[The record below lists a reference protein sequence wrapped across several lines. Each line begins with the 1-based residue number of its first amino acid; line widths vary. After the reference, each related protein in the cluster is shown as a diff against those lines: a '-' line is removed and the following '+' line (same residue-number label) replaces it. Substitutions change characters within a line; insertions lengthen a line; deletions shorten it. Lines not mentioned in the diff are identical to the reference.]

1 MYLKEL
7 QYVVTLADEGSISRA
22 AKRLYMAQSSLSQFL
37 QQYEA
42 DLGVT
47 LFLRTSKGL
56 SPTAAGT
63 LFIENARSILYHYRL
78 VRSEMY
84 DMEHLQ
90 KGRIIFGISSFRGS
104 YMLPPLLKRFYDTY
118 PNISVDI
125 VEANSM
131 TLEEKILEGLVDLA
145 LVALP
150 LKKLNHEVEILKSD
164 EILIVANK
172 QHPVTAYLHKKDTYP
187 YWWVDLKELEQF
199 EFILSDYDTIL
210 GIKSR
215 QEFHRA
221 GVKVYARNTTITAA
235 MAAAMAREGLGL
247 AFTYRSCVG
256 EYDETVYASIGENS
270 IYADLAL
277 AYPHAEYRPKAAL
290 ALGEM
295 IYDFQKHN
303 GSRSFPL

>member
-1 MYLKEL
+1 MHLKEL
-7 QYVVTLADEGSISRA
+7 QYVVMLADEGSISRA
-22 AKRLYMAQSSLSQFL
+22 AERLYMAQSSLSQFL

-42 DLGVT
+42 DLGVA

-78 VRSEMY
+78 VRNEMY

-90 KGRIIFGISSFRGS
+90 KGRIILGISSFRGS
-104 YMLPPLLKRFYDTY
+104 YLLPPLLKRFYDTY
-118 PNISVDI
+118 PNIRVDI

-131 TLEEKILEGLVDLA
+131 ALEEKILEGLVDVA

-150 LKKLNHEVEILKSD
+150 LKKLNHKVGILKSD
-164 EILIVANK
+164 EILIVTNK
-172 QHPVTAYLHKKDTYP
+172 QHPVTSYLHKKDTYP
-187 YWWVDLKELEQF
+187 YWWADLKELERF

-215 QEFHRA
+215 QEFNRA

-256 EYDETVYASIGENS
+256 EYNEAIHASIGENG

-277 AYPHAEYRPKAAL
+277 AYPHAEYRPKAVL

-295 IYDFQKHN
+295 IYDFQK
-303 GSRSFPL
+303 RSGGR

>member
-1 MYLKEL
+1 MHLKEL

-22 AKRLYMAQSSLSQFL
+22 AERLYMAQSSLSQFL
-37 QQYEA
+37 QLYEA
-42 DLGVT
+42 DLGVA

-56 SPTAAGT
+56 APTAAGV

-78 VRSEMY
+78 VRNEMF
-84 DMEHLQ
+84 DMEQLQ
-90 KGRIIFGISSFRGS
+90 RGRISFGISSFRGS
-104 YMLPPLLKRFYDTY
+104 YMLPPLLKRFYAAY
-118 PNISVDI
+118 PNVQVDI
-125 VEANSM
+125 TEANSM
-131 TLEEKILEGLVDLA
+131 ALEDKILEGQVDLA

-150 LKKLNHEVEILKSD
+150 LYKLKHEVEILRSD
-164 EILIVANK
+164 EILLVINR
-172 QHPVTAYLHKKDTYP
+172 QHPAMSCLKAKDTYP
-187 YWWVDLKELEQF
+187 YRWADIKELEEF

-215 QEFHRA
+215 QEFRRA

-247 AFTYRSCVG
+247 AFTYRSCAG
-256 EYDETVYASIGENS
+256 ESDEAVYASIGEKG

-277 AYPHAEYRPKAAL
+277 AYPHAEYRSKAAL

-295 IYDFQKHN
+295 IYDYQK
-303 GSRSFPL
+303 LTTI

>member
-1 MYLKEL
+1 MHLKEL

-22 AKRLYMAQSSLSQFL
+22 AERLYMAQSSLSQFL

-42 DLGVT
+42 DLGVA

-56 SPTAAGT
+56 TPTAAGT

-78 VRSEMY
+78 VRNEMY

-104 YMLPPLLKRFYDTY
+104 YMLPPLLKRFYATY
-118 PNISVDI
+118 PKVRVDI

-131 TLEEKILEGLVDLA
+131 ALEEKILEGVVDLA

-150 LKKLNHEVEILKSD
+150 LKKLNHDVKVLRSD
-164 EILIVANK
+164 EILIVTNK
-172 QHPVTAYLHKKDTYP
+172 QHPAAACLRKKDVYP
-187 YWWVDLKELEQF
+187 YLWADLKELEAF

-215 QEFHRA
+215 QEFRRA
-221 GVKVYARNTTITAA
+221 GVNVYARNTTITAA
-235 MAAAMAREGLGL
+235 MAAAMAREGIGL

-256 EYDETVYASIGENS
+256 EYEDAVYASIGEKGV
-270 IYADLAL
+270 YADLAL
-277 AYPHAEYRPKAAL
+277 AYPHAEYRSKAAL

-295 IYDFQKHN
+295 IYDFQKRN
-303 GSRSFPL
+303 SGR

>member
-1 MYLKEL
+1 MHLKEL

-22 AKRLYMAQSSLSQFL
+22 AERLYMAQSSLSQFL
-37 QQYEA
+37 KQYEA
-42 DLGVT
+42 DLGVA

-78 VRSEMY
+78 VRNEMY
-84 DMEHLQ
+84 DMEQLQ

-104 YMLPPLLKRFYDTY
+104 YLLPPLLKQFYRTY
-118 PNISVDI
+118 PKVRVDI

-131 TLEEKILEGLVDLA
+131 ALEEKILEGVVDLA

-150 LKKLNHEVEILKSD
+150 LKKLNHDVEILKSD
-164 EILIVANK
+164 EILIVTNK
-172 QHPVTAYLHKKDTYP
+172 QHPAAACLKEKDTYP
-187 YWWVDLKELEQF
+187 YRWADLKDLEAF

-215 QEFHRA
+215 QEFRRA
-221 GVKVYARNTTITAA
+221 GVNVYARNTTITAA
-235 MAAAMAREGLGL
+235 MAAAMAREGVGL

-256 EYDETVYASIGENS
+256 DYDDAVYASIGKKGV
-270 IYADLAL
+270 YADLAL
-277 AYPHAEYRPKAAL
+277 AYPHAEYRSKAAL

-295 IYDFQKHN
+295 IYDYQK
-303 GSRSFPL
+303 RSGRRR